1 MSLKLYWELRGMW
14 EGLGM
19 GELGSLKGEAEGM
32 GLGCLIRGKESL
44 CPSVPRHT
52 RANVESL

>member
-1 MSLKLYWELRGMW
+1 
-14 EGLGM
+14 M